1 MKTYTDYYNAKSFE
15 NGDNFAVKVV
25 AVVGYGNDWAAYGGD
40 TDMSDAEV
48 ASNGWKLNKDAAEAL
63 FRGLAR
69 RYAYRR

>member
-1 MKTYTDYYNAKSFE
+1 MKTYTDYYNANSFE
-15 NGDNFAVKVV
+15 KGEEFAVTIV

-40 TDMSDAEV
+40 TNMSDAEV
-48 ASNGWKLNKDAAEAL
+48 ASYGWKLNKDAAEAL